1 MKFNL
6 LPVEVQEK
14 RRSVRQEKWLTYIE
28 IGLVAA
34 GVILGVYGQAVIRY
48 AENEASVY
56 EERYKS
62 VAETVAAGNRTAEL
76 AAERAETVKGSESD
90 GMSAAGLLVCLAETR
105 PPDIYVESV
114 SRGQNGF
121 IIKGTAG
128 KKEALSLWQGKLAKK
143 ITPGNIGVKHME
155 AKDMRWRFELLLE
168 SGHEERP

>member
-1 MKFNL
+1 M
-6 LPVEVQEK
+6 
-14 RRSVRQEKWLTYIE
+14 E

-62 VAETVAAGNRTAEL
+62 VAETVAAGNRTAE
-76 AAERAETVKGSESD
+76 TVKGSEPD

-143 ITPGNIGVKHME
+143 IAPGNIGVKHME
-155 AKDMRWRFELLLE
+155 AKDTRWRFELLLE
-168 SGHEERP
+168 SGHEERS

>member
-1 MKFNL
+1 M
-6 LPVEVQEK
+6 
-14 RRSVRQEKWLTYIE
+14 E

-48 AENEASVY
+48 AENEVSVY

-76 AAERAETVKGSESD
+76 AAERAETVKGSEPD

-105 PPDIYVESV
+105 PPDVESV
-114 SRGQNGF
+114 SLGQNGF

-155 AKDMRWRFELLLE
+155 AKDTRWRFELLLE
-168 SGHEERP
+168 SGYEERP